1 MVTAYIR
8 SARSFL
14 AFNASVHM
22 ETADNKHKV
31 FTLVIILM
39 PTQNFLLLADENIP
53 LERFDRIL
61 NETARRLSMLRGSV
75 ESPQLGLKIE
85 KLRLAAQ
92 EQQSQMS
99 VIDQDLQEII
109 EERDSLRDI
118 ASNLPQ
124 ACRSTAEA
132 GRG

>member
-1 MVTAYIR
+1 
-8 SARSFL
+8 
-14 AFNASVHM
+14 M

-31 FTLVIILM
+31 ITLLIIVM
-39 PTQNFLLLADENIP
+39 QTQNFFLPTDESIP

-85 KLRLAAQ
+85 NLHLAAK

-99 VIDQDLQEII
+99 IIDQDLQEIR

-124 ACRSTAEA
+124 ACHSTAEA

>member
-1 MVTAYIR
+1 
-8 SARSFL
+8 
-14 AFNASVHM
+14 M
-22 ETADNKHKV
+22 ETADIKHKV
-31 FTLVIILM
+31 STLLIIVM
-39 PTQNFLLLADENIP
+39 PTQNFLFLTDENVP

-75 ESPQLGLKIE
+75 ESPQLGLKME
-85 KLRLAAQ
+85 KLHLAAK

-99 VIDQDLQEII
+99 IIDQDLQEIQ

-124 ACRSTAEA
+124 ACRSTAQA